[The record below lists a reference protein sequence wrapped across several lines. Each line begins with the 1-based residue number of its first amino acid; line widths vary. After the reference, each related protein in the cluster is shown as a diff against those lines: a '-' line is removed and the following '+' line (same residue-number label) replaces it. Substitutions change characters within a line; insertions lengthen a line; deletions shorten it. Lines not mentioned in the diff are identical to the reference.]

1 MGWALSAGGAS
12 QGVCVPHSLC
22 RAPWANTH
30 PKYTSCHPKVRWG
43 ASQNGPFLPPFLVH
57 PSAVQ
62 SHWNS
67 AVIHS
72 HSAEM
77 LRAPGTHVGLAGCTQ
92 PNRVLKAHQLTEHGH
107 PCTAAPVFQLPTD
120 TRTVHGRQ
128 SNSQYQE
135 NWENTRSPR
144 QPRWRSLPI
153 FPVAQSM
160 FCCLEAQTSSGRVSL
175 FLMPKDFW

>member
-77 LRAPGTHVGLAGCTQ
+77 LSFIHTPQHLEPTWVLLDAHSPTESWKLISSQSMDTLAQQLQYFSFPQTQGLCMGGRATPSTRRTGRIPGLPGNPGEGACLF
-92 PNRVLKAHQLTEHGH
+92 
-107 PCTAAPVFQLPTD
+107 FQLL
-120 TRTVHGRQ
+120 
-128 SNSQYQE
+128 SQCFAV
-135 NWENTRSPR
+135 
-144 QPRWRSLPI
+144 WRHKLL
-153 FPVAQSM
+153 VAEFHS
-160 FCCLEAQTSSGRVSL
+160 F
-175 FLMPKDFW
+175 